1 MNDSFYSAIV
11 DHQATA
17 ILVLSESFEVEYMNS
32 AAEAMFNT
40 SCKQAEGIV
49 LPTILEGEHSSF
61 FRRIEHT
68 LKTGESW
75 TEHERTFRTLGNNK
89 FTVDCSISVIE
100 HAGKNKALL
109 EIVALDRQLR
119 IFKENHLLKEH
130 QATRSMLRGMAHEI
144 KNPLGGLRGAAQLL
158 QDELPDEEL
167 TEYTQIIIKEAD
179 RLHKLV
185 DRMLGP
191 NMVPNK
197 ATHNIHEV
205 LQYVHD
211 LVSAEANEGIT
222 FKRDYDPSIPP
233 VYIDRDLLVQAI
245 LNITKN
251 AIRAVSTAGEI
262 VFQTRVLRNYT
273 IGDTVHKLVA
283 CISIIDDGPG
293 VPEDITAQIFFPMV
307 SGRTDGSGLGLAIS
321 QMLINQHDGLIEF
334 DSVPGRTEFKILL
347 PIDSEIKI

>member
-1 MNDSFYSAIV
+1 MKDSFYSAVV

-17 ILVLSESFEVEYMNS
+17 ILILNENFEVEYMNS

-49 LPTILEGEHSSF
+49 LSMLLEDKHSNF
-61 FRRIEHT
+61 FKRIKRT
-68 LKTGESW
+68 LTTGASW
-75 TEHERTFRTLGNNK
+75 TEHERTFRTMGNK
-89 FTVDCSISVIE
+89 KLTVDCSISPIE
-100 HAGKNKALL
+100 FEGTNRALL
-109 EIVALDRQLR
+109 EIVALDRQLK

-158 QDELPDEEL
+158 QDELPDKEL

-197 ATHNIHEV
+197 AAHNIHEV
-205 LQYVHD
+205 VQYVFD
-211 LVSAEANEGIT
+211 LVSAEANEGIA
-222 FKRDYDPSIPP
+222 FKRDYDPSIPF

-245 LNITKN
+245 LNIAKN
-251 AIRAVSTAGEI
+251 AIRAVNNAGEI
-262 VFQTRVLRNYT
+262 IFKTRVLRSYT
-273 IGDTVHKLVA
+273 IGDTFHKLVA
-283 CISIIDDGPG
+283 CVSVIDDGPG
-293 VPEDITAQIFFPMV
+293 VPEDITTQIFFPMV
-307 SGRTDGSGLGLAIS
+307 SGQTDGSGLGLAIS
-321 QMLINQHDGLIEF
+321 QMLINQHGGLIEF
-334 DSVPGRTEFKILL
+334 DSMPGRTEFKILL
-347 PIDSEIKI
+347 PIDSELNN